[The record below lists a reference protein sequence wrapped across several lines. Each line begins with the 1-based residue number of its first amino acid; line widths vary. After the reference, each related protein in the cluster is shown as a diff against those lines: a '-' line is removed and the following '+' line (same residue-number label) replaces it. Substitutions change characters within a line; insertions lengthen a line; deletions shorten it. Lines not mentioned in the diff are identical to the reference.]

1 MKKFFLLIMA
11 VASFNANAALISIT
25 TDKDT
30 YSVGETIMATV
41 SGLIGLFLVQR
52 QLMIGH
58 PVQLEAEGTRL
69 IQAQRRECLDGKIP
83 SQVAMELPVVG
94 ISWVTVF
101 R

>member
-1 MKKFFLLIMA
+1 MDWPIHPTA
-11 VASFNANAALISIT
+11 VASLQVVACVLANALFGNCGF
-25 TDKDT
+25 
-30 YSVGETIMATV
+30 V
-41 SGLIGLFLVQR
+41 GLFLVQR

-94 ISWVTVF
+94 ISGVTVF
-101 R
+101 G